1 MTLVNS
7 ETQSRIIAA
16 AEELHA
22 QNPERFPTVAEVRAI
37 SKADMNSVSSVMKQW
52 RVNKMIP
59 VQRIEEEAP
68 SEIQRLA
75 KELANHI
82 YGNAKDQAESK
93 LKEAELKYSEER
105 SEAEDLRSE
114 LAAACDQ
121 LQQQL
126 DEALQGL
133 KIEQIARAQEE
144 VISNALHE
152 KVAGLERSLVI
163 FENNE
168 NVFIAKNAEL
178 EKHIETLKA
187 DLSESKAQAQAVLD
201 DKAKAEQSHSEQM
214 GRMQLAMTKQD
225 HELES
230 FKMTNDGLMGQ
241 LMDATTGKTEL
252 EKKIIELRG
261 QINVA
266 EATAAQAQAHAK
278 DLKELLD
285 KAQATKST
293 PVKPKTAVAKPKGAT
308 DETN

>member
-22 QNPERFPTVAEVRAI
+22 ENPERFPTVAEVRAI

-52 RVNKMIP
+52 RQNKLIP

-82 YGNAKDQAESK
+82 YSNAKDQAESK

-105 SEAEDLRSE
+105 KEAEDLRSE

-126 DEALQGL
+126 DEALQAVQF
-133 KIEQIARAQEE
+133 EQLTRKQGE
-144 VISNALHE
+144 VVTDALQAT
-152 KVAGLERSLVI
+152 VADLDRRIGD
-163 FENNE
+163 FENSE
-168 NVFIAKNAEL
+168 NVLRAKNAEL

-214 GRMQLAMTKQD
+214 GRMQLAMTKQA

-285 KAQATKST
+285 KAQANKST